1 EQSVARLL
9 FFNNTHTEGTKN
21 TTDYVAHKYE
31 AKYVTIINELNRWG
45 EIIGLPTAITYYP
58 KHQNI
63 HSSDERTEIKHTFFF
78 CRLWYTARP
87 SH

>member
-1 EQSVARLL
+1 M
-9 FFNNTHTEGTKN
+9 
-21 TTDYVAHKYE
+21 
-31 AKYVTIINELNRWG
+31 G

-78 CRLWYTARP
+78 SVACGILRGL
-87 SH
+87 HIE

>member
-1 EQSVARLL
+1 M
-9 FFNNTHTEGTKN
+9 
-21 TTDYVAHKYE
+21 
-31 AKYVTIINELNRWG
+31 G